1 MATTARE
8 IDAHVG
14 QRMRERREFL
24 WVSQARLGHHLGLT
38 FSQVQK
44 YEKGKNRIGA
54 GRLYLLAE
62 FLDVPVQYFFG
73 GLAPGSATKSRSG
86 SLSGVHGAELAVL
99 DQAFLAIADPDT
111 RQALLALVR
120 SLAVSADPAGRPE
133 QSAG

>member
-1 MATTARE
+1 M
-8 IDAHVG
+8 
-14 QRMRERREFL
+14 
-24 WVSQARLGHHLGLT
+24 
-38 FSQVQK
+38 QK

-62 FLDVPVQYFFG
+62 FLEVPVQYFFE
-73 GLAPGSATKSRSG
+73 GLAPALATKSMSPF
-86 SLSGVHGAELAVL
+86 LSGVHGAELAVL
-99 DQAFLAIADPDT
+99 DEAFLAIADPDT